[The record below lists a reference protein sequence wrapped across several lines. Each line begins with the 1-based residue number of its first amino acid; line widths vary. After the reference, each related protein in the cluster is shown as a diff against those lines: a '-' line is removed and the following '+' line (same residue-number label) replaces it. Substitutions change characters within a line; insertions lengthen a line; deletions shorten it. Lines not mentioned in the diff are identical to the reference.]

1 PPPISGLSLE
11 EKPITLYSGSVK
23 PLRVLH
29 HRWRV
34 QRVLKQDNGTWLWAS
49 GTPASTRDFGA
60 AGLPQGAIAP
70 EYAPGMDGRRS
81 HAPRKGTGRRAA
93 LWCIIGAP
101 EGGRAPSARGA
112 DRAGAHA

>member
-34 QRVLKQDNGTWLWAS
+34 QRVLNDRG
-49 GTPASTRDFGA
+49 
-60 AGLPQGAIAP
+60 GLPAP
-70 EYAPGMDGRRS
+70 PPA
-81 HAPRKGTGRRAA
+81 
-93 LWCIIGAP
+93 GAP
-101 EGGRAPSARGA
+101 LTFGHRIG
-112 DRAGAHA
+112 